1 MPDSNGPTTRN
12 EHLDALTFSCKAAV
26 SAVVADLS
34 FGLFHLNGVIWAPIS
49 AVIVTQPTMHP
60 SIRASLMRV
69 AANTI
74 GAFIG
79 AILATV
85 VGYSLLSMAIGVV
98 VTGLVCHFAKLDEA
112 ALRPAYAAVV
122 IVTLSNET
130 HAWFGS
136 MDRVLGVTV
145 GCLSALAVGSV
156 FSIIS
161 NCCSAVRKNGNG
173 AKTES

>member
-1 MPDSNGPTTRN
+1 MRN
-12 EHLDALTFSCKAAV
+12 EHLGALIFSCKAAV
-26 SAVVADLS
+26 SAVVAYYS
-34 FGLFHLNGVIWAPIS
+34 FGLFHLGGVIWAPIS
-49 AVIVTQPTMHP
+49 AVIVTQPTLHP

-79 AILATV
+79 AVLTTL

-98 VTGLVCHFAKLDEA
+98 LTGLVCHFAKLDEA

-130 HAWFGS
+130 PAWFGS

-145 GCLSALAVGSV
+145 GCLSALAVGFV
-156 FSIIS
+156 FSKIS
-161 NCCSAVRKNGNG
+161 GLFSK
-173 AKTES
+173 